1 LTFPSI
7 IAGLAVLVAAAAL
20 LRARRVARHIEQ
32 VSESYWE
39 LRYEAGQL
47 RVRVNRLEA
56 AAGLDDAPP
65 AAGSADTRPA
75 QTTSFVPLSSL
86 KK

>member
-1 LTFPSI
+1 M
-7 IAGLAVLVAAAAL
+7 LVAAAAL
-20 LRARRVARHIEQ
+20 LRARRAARHIEQ

-47 RVRVNRLEA
+47 RVRINRLEA

-65 AAGSADTRPA
+65 TAGTADPRPA
-75 QTTSFVPLSSL
+75 QTTTFVPLSSL